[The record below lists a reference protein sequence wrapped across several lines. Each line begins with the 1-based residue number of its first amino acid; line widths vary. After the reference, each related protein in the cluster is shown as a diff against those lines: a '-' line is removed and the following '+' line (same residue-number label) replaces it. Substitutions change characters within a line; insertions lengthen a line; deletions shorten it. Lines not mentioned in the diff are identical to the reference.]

1 MSQNNA
7 YIHEGLQFLSTNI
20 EKKKKKTIIDKM
32 RIDNVEMKVIN

>member
-20 EKKKKKTIIDKM
+20 EKKKTIIDKM